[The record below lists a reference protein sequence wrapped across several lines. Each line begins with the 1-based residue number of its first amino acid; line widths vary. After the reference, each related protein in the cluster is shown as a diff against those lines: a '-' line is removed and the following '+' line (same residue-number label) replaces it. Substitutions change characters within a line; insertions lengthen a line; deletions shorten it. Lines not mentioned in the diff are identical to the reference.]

1 MQGAWTLFSL
11 LAIAAALPIEG
22 MFQRGAG
29 STSCASLLTCLVGGI
44 KTDQDLK
51 PRAAEV
57 DTPAGV
63 QIVKRTDNSEKKRSG
78 LAKFAF
84 YDEPLFYPGAYPE
97 EQK

>member
-22 MFQRGAG
+22 
-29 STSCASLLTCLVGGI
+29 GI
-44 KTDQDLK
+44 KTGQDLK

>member
-1 MQGAWTLFSL
+1 MG
-11 LAIAAALPIEG
+11 
-22 MFQRGAG
+22 
-29 STSCASLLTCLVGGI
+29 
-44 KTDQDLK
+44 QDLK

-63 QIVKRTDNSEKKRSG
+63 QTVKRTDNSEEKRSG